1 MRRHCL
7 VPALLASFCFM
18 VALGAEPGLAQGQ
31 LPEPARPFQPAPPP
45 PPAPVKPYNA
55 VAVTPPAAFTD
66 TAFQNF
72 RKDLVDAVAH
82 KDRAALAKL
91 IVSKGFFWVRDNDL
105 ADDSKSGIDNL
116 ANAVDLDNP
125 NGDGWATLA
134 GAAANPSAAELPQH
148 KGIFCS
154 PGPPRFEP
162 QAFGALLQ
170 STDTD
175 PTDWGY
181 PAQDGAEVRAAAK
194 PDAQIIDKLGMNFVR
209 VLPDSP
215 PAEKPGAPSF
225 LHVAL
230 PSGKTGFVA
239 SQAIVPLD
247 HDLIC
252 YAKESGDWK
261 IAGYVGGMGP

>member
-7 VPALLASFCFM
+7 VPALLASFSFL
-18 VALGAEPGLAQGQ
+18 VAALGPQAAVAQGQ
-31 LPEPARPFQPAPPP
+31 LPEPAQPFHPPPPP
-45 PPAPVKPYNA
+45 PPAPIKPYDP
-55 VAVTPPAAFTD
+55 VAVSPPAAFTD
-66 TAFQNF
+66 AAFQTF
-72 RKDLVDAVAH
+72 RKSLVDAVSH

-116 ANAVDLDNP
+116 ANAVELDNP
-125 NGDGWATLA
+125 SGAGWATLA
-134 GAAANPSAAELPQH
+134 DATANASAAELPQH

-154 PGPPRFEP
+154 PAPPRFEP
-162 QAFGALLQ
+162 QAFGTLLQ

-181 PAQDGAEVRAAAK
+181 PAQDGADARAAAK
-194 PDAQIIDKLGMNFVR
+194 PDAQVIDKLGMNFVR
-209 VLPDSP
+209 LLPDSP
-215 PAEKPGAPSF
+215 AAEPGTPSF
-225 LHVAL
+225 AHVAL
-230 PSGKTGFVA
+230 PSGKAAFVA

-252 YAKESGDWK
+252 YTKEGGKWK

>member
-1 MRRHCL
+1 MRRQCL

-18 VALGAEPGLAQGQ
+18 LAALGPAPVLAQGE
-31 LPEPARPFQPAPPP
+31 LPEPPRPFRPPPPP
-45 PPAPVKPYNA
+45 PPAPIKPYNA
-55 VAVTPPAAFTD
+55 VAVTPPPAFTD
-66 TAFQNF
+66 AAFQDF
-72 RKDLVDAVAH
+72 RKSLIDAIVH

-91 IVSKGFFWVRDNDL
+91 IVTKGFFWVRDNDL
-105 ADDSKSGIDNL
+105 ADDSKPGIDNL

-134 GAAANPSAAELPQH
+134 NAVANPSAAELPQH
-148 KGIFCS
+148 PGIFCS
-154 PGPPRFEP
+154 PAPPRFDP
-162 QAFGALLQ
+162 QAFGTLLQ
-170 STDTD
+170 GTDTD

-181 PAQDGAEVRAAAK
+181 PAQDGVEARAAAK
-194 PDAQIIDKLGMNFVR
+194 PDAKVIDKLSMAFVR
-209 VLPDSP
+209 MLPDST
-215 PAEKPGAPSF
+215 PAEPGAPSF

-252 YAKESGDWK
+252 YTKETDAWK
-261 IAGYVGGMGP
+261 ITGYVGGMGP

>member
-7 VPALLASFCFM
+7 VPALLASFCF
-18 VALGAEPGLAQGQ
+18 VFAAFGAGPALAQGQ
-31 LPEPARPFQPAPPP
+31 LPEPSRPFQPPPP
-45 PPAPVKPYNA
+45 LPPAPVKPYNP
-55 VAVTPPAAFTD
+55 VAVSPPAAFTD
-66 TAFQNF
+66 AAFQNF
-72 RKDLVDAVAH
+72 RKNLVDAVQH

-105 ADDSKSGIDNL
+105 ADDTKSGIDNL
-116 ANAVDLDNP
+116 ANAIDLDNP
-125 NGDGWATLA
+125 NGGGWAVLA
-134 GAAANPSAAELPQH
+134 DAAASPSAAELPQH

-154 PGPPRFEP
+154 PSPPRFAP

-170 STDTD
+170 ATDTD

-181 PAQDGAEVRAAAK
+181 PAQDGAEARAAAK
-194 PDAQIIDKLGMNFVR
+194 PDAQVIDKLGVNFVR

-215 PAEKPGAPSF
+215 QAQPGAPSF
-225 LHVAL
+225 VHVAL

-239 SQAIVPLD
+239 SRAIVQLD

-252 YAKESGDWK
+252 YTKESSNWK

>member
-7 VPALLASFCFM
+7 VSALLASFCFLAA
-18 VALGAEPGLAQGQ
+18 ALGAEPAPAQGQ
-31 LPEPARPFQPAPPP
+31 LPEPPRPFQPPPPP
-45 PPAPVKPYNA
+45 PPAPVKPYNP

-72 RKDLVDAVAH
+72 RKNLVDAVQH

-91 IVSKGFFWVRDNDL
+91 IVGKGFFWVRDNDL

-116 ANAVDLDNP
+116 ANAVDLDDP
-125 NGDGWATLA
+125 NGGGWAILA
-134 GAAANPSAAELPQH
+134 DAAANASAAELPQH
-148 KGIFCS
+148 QGIFCS
-154 PGPPRFEP
+154 PAPPRFEP
-162 QAFGALLQ
+162 QAFGTLLQ
-170 STDTD
+170 GTDTD

-181 PAQDGAEVRAAAK
+181 PAQDGVEARAAAK
-194 PDAQIIDKLGMNFVR
+194 PDAQVIDKLGMNFVR
-209 VLPDSP
+209 VLPDSAA
-215 PAEKPGAPSF
+215 PAAGAPSF

-252 YAKESGDWK
+252 YTKESGNWK